1 MQSIP
6 STIRP
11 TLTTSPTIMPAPL
24 TLPLPV
30 EAATVALAQ
39 RLATLVTTAPAGGRI
54 HLRGE
59 LGAGK
64 TTLARALLRACGV
77 TGRIKSPSYALLE
90 SYKVSN
96 LYFHHFDF
104 YRFNDPQ
111 EWLDAGFRD
120 VLVEDAVIL
129 IEWPERAADL
139 LPAPDL
145 DIYLDYTGSNA
156 KSGTESDIDPGRSA
170 TLHAHTEKG
179 QTWLHALAPR

>member
-1 MQSIP
+1 M
-6 STIRP
+6 
-11 TLTTSPTIMPAPL
+11 MPASTLPPP
-24 TLPLPV
+24 TLPLPD
-30 EAATVALAQ
+30 EAATESLAQ
-39 RLATLVTTAPAGGRI
+39 RLAILLTAPPAGGRI
-54 HLRGE
+54 HLRGD

-104 YRFNDPQ
+104 YRFNDPR

-120 VLVEDAVIL
+120 VLVDDAVVL

-139 LPAPDL
+139 LPPPDL
-145 DIYLDYTGSNA
+145 DILLAYAGSDTHRTA
-156 KSGTESDIDPGRSA
+156 R
-170 TLHAHTEKG
+170 LHAQSEKG
-179 QTWLHALAPR
+179 QTWLHALQRH